1 MFTFCLTELYSKV
14 SISLE
19 ITRHKTASEEP
30 IQFSIPIFQQADITK
45 SINRL
50 HHLLETAKKQDR
62 QIHEDRED

>member
-1 MFTFCLTELYSKV
+1 M
-14 SISLE
+14 
-19 ITRHKTASEEP
+19 
-30 IQFSIPIFQQADITK
+30 PIFQQADITK